1 MSKRISLIFFLVLC
15 CATFGFSQIR
25 VACIGNSI
33 TKGYG
38 LPKPEVY
45 CYPAVLGKMLG
56 KDYQVKN
63 YGVSARTMLLKGDL
77 PWMKEPQFRDVL
89 KYNPQIV
96 IIKLGTNDSKEQ
108 NWAHSS
114 EFKKDMETLIILL
127 QSLPAKP
134 QIYLC
139 YPIPAG
145 ENTMGIR
152 ESVIANEIIPMIKS
166 VADEY
171 NLKVIDLHTDMPE
184 KYYSPDNVHP
194 NMYGAK
200 YIAEKVYDAIK

>member
-63 YGVSARTMLLKGDL
+63 YGVSARTMLLKGDM

-114 EFKKDMETLIILL
+114 EFKKDI
-127 QSLPAKP
+127 
-134 QIYLC
+134 
-139 YPIPAG
+139 
-145 ENTMGIR
+145 
-152 ESVIANEIIPMIKS
+152 
-166 VADEY
+166 
-171 NLKVIDLHTDMPE
+171 LKVIDLHTDMPE